1 MLKAGILLQMVAD
14 FLEARYVLYRVC
26 IPLFDLIAGEQG
38 QVLWNRLVKFGRDL
52 VFDRLF

>member
-1 MLKAGILLQMVAD
+1 MLKAWVLLQVFSD
-14 FLEARYVLYRVC
+14 FLAARYVLYRVC
-26 IPLFDLIAGEQG
+26 ISLFDLVAVEQG

>member
-14 FLEARYVLYRVC
+14 FLEARYVLYRIC